1 MGSLRRCMA
10 DIVGRVTFLRVVV
23 EAPSGEWEECRMVGC
38 VGLWVVCW
46 MLGRWRHLLKA
57 TAQAREGAAAAAV
70 VEKVVGIVAA
80 ALNNKARDMF
90 ALILGLRMVD
100 YVDLNVVD
108 SKREDI

>member
-1 MGSLRRCMA
+1 M
-10 DIVGRVTFLRVVV
+10 TFLRVVV
-23 EAPSGEWEECRMVGC
+23 EAPRGEWEECRMVGC
-38 VGLWVVCW
+38 VGLCAVCLT
-46 MLGRWRHLLKA
+46 LGRARDLFKA
-57 TAQAREGAAAAAV
+57 TAQAREGAVAESA
-70 VEKVVGIVAA
+70 VGIVVA

>member
-1 MGSLRRCMA
+1 
-10 DIVGRVTFLRVVV
+10 
-23 EAPSGEWEECRMVGC
+23 
-38 VGLWVVCW
+38 